1 MTAIEPVLM
10 WGAGAIGG
18 TIGAYLV
25 RAGRDVVFVD
35 VVPEHVAAINR
46 GALTI
51 EGPLD
56 GFTVKGRALTPDA
69 VAGVFPL
76 VFLAV
81 KSNHTM
87 EATRALAPH
96 VADGGTVVSLQNGLN
111 ELLIADVVGRERTLG
126 AFVNFSAD
134 WLEPGRIMYGA
145 RSPLV
150 VGELDGRITPRVEA
164 VAELLRLFEPEASA
178 TDNVFGYLWGKS
190 SYSTFQSYSALADA
204 PMAEF
209 MADPHWRP
217 PLIGLFREV
226 LQLAVAEGAR
236 PIGFQG
242 YDPDAFLSGDDAAT
256 DRSLMANREFK
267 LRSAKKYSGYW
278 RDLAVRKRP
287 TDITAQFA
295 PIRAL
300 AAKRGHRM
308 PLVDKLLALIGAVER
323 GERPLGP
330 AIAEEVRALAMTMPK
345 AARGADRDTR

>member
-1 MTAIEPVLM
+1 MTAVEPALI

-35 VVPEHVAAINR
+35 VVPEHVAAINS

-51 EGPLD
+51 EGPID
-56 GFTVKGRALTPDA
+56 SFTVKGKAVTPDA
-69 VAGVFPL
+69 VTGVFPL

-81 KSNHTM
+81 KSNHTI
-87 EATRALAPH
+87 EAARALAPH
-96 VADGGTVVSLQNGLN
+96 VAENGMVVSLQNGLN
-111 ELLIADVVGRERTLG
+111 ELLIAEAVGRERTVG
-126 AFVNFSAD
+126 AFVNLSAD

-164 VAELLRLFEPEASA
+164 VAELLRLFEPEARA
-178 TDNVFGYLWGKS
+178 TDNLFGYLWGKS

-204 PMAEF
+204 PMADF
-209 MADPHWRP
+209 MADPHWRL
-217 PLIGLFREV
+217 PLVGLIREV
-226 LQLAVAEGAR
+226 LELAVAEGAR
-236 PIGFQG
+236 PVGFQG
-242 YDPDAFLSGDDAAT
+242 YDPDAFLSGDEAAM

-267 LRSAKKYSGYW
+267 MRSAKKYSGYW

-300 AAKRGHRM
+300 AEKRGHAM

-323 GERPLGP
+323 GERTLGP
-330 AIAEEVRALAMTMPK
+330 DIAEEVRALAMRTPG
-345 AARGADRDTR
+345 AA